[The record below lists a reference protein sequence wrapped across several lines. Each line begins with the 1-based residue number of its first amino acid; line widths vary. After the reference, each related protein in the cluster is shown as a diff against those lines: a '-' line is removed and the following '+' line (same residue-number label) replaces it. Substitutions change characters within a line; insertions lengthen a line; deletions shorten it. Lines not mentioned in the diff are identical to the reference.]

1 MNDTEYN
8 EQAGQTF
15 GTELSGRGRFILG
28 LTGGVGAGKSRVLKI
43 LAADYGFHV
52 IQADQ
57 AAKAMMQ
64 PGMESYKAVV
74 EYLGS
79 SILNQ
84 DGSIDRMTMAE
95 LIFSDPVK
103 RAEVDRIIHP
113 LVWEVCFKEAR
124 EAREGK
130 SVIESAIPSKEFRDN
145 CHEIWYVYTSREN
158 RMARLKEGRGYGEEK
173 SLSIMKNQAPE
184 ETFRS
189 FCDVVIDNNGTVEE
203 TRGQIQRRL
212 KLLDQ
217 ASLGRQEDV

>member
-1 MNDTEYN
+1 MNDAKYN
-8 EQAGQTF
+8 EQAGQPF
-15 GTELSGRGRFILG
+15 GTERPERGRFILG

-57 AAKAMMQ
+57 VARAMLQ
-64 PGMESYKAVV
+64 PGRESYQAVV
-74 EYLGS
+74 EHLGS

-84 DGSIDRMTMAE
+84 DGSINRVVMAE

-103 RAEVDRIIHP
+103 RAGVDRIIHP
-113 LVWEVCFKEAR
+113 LVWKACFKEAR
-124 EAREGK
+124 EGR

-145 CHEIWYVYTSREN
+145 CHEIWYVYASREN

-173 SLSIMKNQAPE
+173 SLSIMKNQALE

-203 TRGQIQRRL
+203 TMGQIQRRL
-212 KLLDQ
+212 KLLGQ
-217 ASLGRQEDV
+217 ASFGRQEDV